1 MADKYVKTV
10 AELAD
15 AIGIARPNMHGWKK
29 KSGFPEPTKQGW
41 NVRLVGEFI
50 RSEKEKQQAGVSGPN
65 QDLKREKLRLEC
77 ATLEEKLNQLKWLSI
92 PLEEYHAELAELAQ
106 IVISVYDQDVD
117 DVANLIKD
125 AKLLKRFEARRV
137 AVRMELAERITA
149 AEGKEKE
156 S

>member
-1 MADKYVKTV
+1 MSDKYVKTV

-15 AIGIARPNMHGWKK
+15 AIGLARPNMHGWKK
-29 KSGFPEPTKQGW
+29 KPDIPSPTKQGW

-50 RSEKEKQQAGVSGPN
+50 RAEKEKQQAGVDGPN

-77 ATLEEKLNQLKWLSI
+77 ATLEEKLNQLKGLSI

-117 DVANLIKD
+117 DIANLVKD

>member
-1 MADKYVKTV
+1 MSDKYVKTV

-15 AIGIARPNMHGWKK
+15 AIGLARPNMHGWKK
-29 KSGFPEPTKQGW
+29 KPDFPSPTKQGW

-50 RSEKEKQQAGVSGPN
+50 RAEKEKQQAGVDGPN

-77 ATLEEKLNQLKWLSI
+77 ATLEEKLNQLKGLSI

-117 DVANLIKD
+117 DIANLVKD